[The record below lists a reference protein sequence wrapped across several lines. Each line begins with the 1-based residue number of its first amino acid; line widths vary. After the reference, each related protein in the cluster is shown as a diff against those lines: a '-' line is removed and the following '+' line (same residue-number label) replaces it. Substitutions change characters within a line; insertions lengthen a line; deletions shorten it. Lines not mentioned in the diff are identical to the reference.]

1 MVGYGTKQYKR
12 TEITTADKGRLIVL
26 LYEGAITFLVRAK
39 DALEKQDY
47 EAKCNFINRAQ
58 DIITELN
65 SSLNMSDGGEVAINL
80 RQLYNFISEHL
91 VKAKIKE
98 EARLIDQVVEM
109 LSSLLEAW
117 RQVVVSREAQSALD
131 TTPDRQ
137 TNASTSI
144 RV

>member
-1 MVGYGTKQYKR
+1 
-12 TEITTADKGRLIVL
+12 
-26 LYEGAITFLVRAK
+26 
-39 DALEKQDY
+39 
-47 EAKCNFINRAQ
+47 
-58 DIITELN
+58 
-65 SSLNMSDGGEVAINL
+65 
-80 RQLYNFISEHL
+80 
-91 VKAKIKE
+91 
-98 EARLIDQVVEM
+98 M